1 MNLRLAFE
9 WVREQML
16 SRASHRIAVGP
27 ERSAKEDAI
36 WEEAVAEVD
45 DFIDPVPVDPADV
58 VDPWT
63 DAEWVAVMG
72 GEMAGVS

>member
-27 ERSAKEDAI
+27 ERAAKEDDV
-36 WEEAVAEVD
+36 WEAAVAEVD
-45 DFIDPVPVDPADV
+45 GFLSPEEVEIDEVDV
-58 VDPWT
+58 WGDP
-63 DAEWVAVMG
+63 EWVAAMG